1 MEVMQNQ
8 AIWTDGFFMGQNIYK
23 DIARDAEV
31 GFDESTYSKDDKRP
45 LPTRKNKVIGMMKG
59 KLGGKFMTGFI
70 AQRAKMYACKKKDMK
85 QEDKCCKGTKM
96 IFDEYETCLFD
107 SKTISRRQVLSENN
121 CTQ

>member
-85 QEDKCCKGTKM
+85 QEDKCCKGIKM